1 MEKRH
6 GKEKSKETRRKETDK
21 IIRKKIYGYRK
32 IYKAAIKEG
41 IQISEYKVRKL
52 MKQSGMYPERVEKI
66 NPKTNSKEIDNTVY
80 SENIVNRKFD
90 IFDIEDM
97 NKVWA
102 GDITYIKT
110 QTGWTYLSIVMD
122 LFNREIIGYSISK
135 NIDTELVKGALGNA
149 ISRVNNTEGIIFHS
163 DRGSQ
168 YRSKGYKNMLDE
180 NKIISSMSKPV
191 CPYDNSCV
199 ESFFATLKKECIY
212 RKSYATIEEIRHDVF
227 EYIELFYNGKRMHSV
242 L

>member
-1 MEKRH
+1 MEKRNQ
-6 GKEKSKETRRKETDK
+6 KRQEERRLIKLLEK
-21 IIRKKIYGYRK
+21 IFVANKKIYGYRK

-80 SENIVNRKFD
+80 SKNVVNRK
-90 IFDIEDM
+90 FDIEDM

-163 DRGSQ
+163 DRG
-168 YRSKGYKNMLDE
+168 
-180 NKIISSMSKPV
+180 
-191 CPYDNSCV
+191 
-199 ESFFATLKKECIY
+199 
-212 RKSYATIEEIRHDVF
+212 
-227 EYIELFYNGKRMHSV
+227 
-242 L
+242 

>member
-1 MEKRH
+1 MPANIHATKRIKYETIFKC
-6 GKEKSKETRRKETDK
+6 KECFS
-21 IIRKKIYGYRK
+21 
-32 IYKAAIKEG
+32 
-41 IQISEYKVRKL
+41 VRKMCKVL
-52 MKQSGMYPERVEKI
+52 GVKESGMYPERVEKI
-66 NPKTNSKEIDNTVY
+66 NPKTNSKGIDNTVY
-80 SENIVNRKFD
+80 SENIVNRK
-90 IFDIEDM
+90 FDIEDM

-168 YRSKGYKNMLDE
+168 
-180 NKIISSMSKPV
+180 I
-191 CPYDNSCV
+191 
-199 ESFFATLKKECIY
+199 
-212 RKSYATIEEIRHDVF
+212 
-227 EYIELFYNGKRMHSV
+227 
-242 L
+242 